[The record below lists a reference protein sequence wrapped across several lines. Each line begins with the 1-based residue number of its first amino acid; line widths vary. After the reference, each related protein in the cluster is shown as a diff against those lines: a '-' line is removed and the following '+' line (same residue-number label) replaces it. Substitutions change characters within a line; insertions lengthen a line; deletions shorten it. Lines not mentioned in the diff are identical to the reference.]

1 VLFTLPRYL
10 DPLDREILERALE
23 GAVVMLS
30 DGRPYDFDS
39 DDELEAELRREL
51 IEIAHSRDIT
61 DAEALRDHLLNAW
74 GNAEV
79 KEGTPAE
86 ADAPYRDVSRYV
98 DLQ

>member
-1 VLFTLPRYL
+1 MLFLVQRYL

-51 IEIAHSRDIT
+51 IEIAHSSDIT
-61 DAEALRDHLLNAW
+61 DAEALRDHLLNA
-74 GNAEV
+74 GESRG
-79 KEGTPAE
+79 KGRD
-86 ADAPYRDVSRYV
+86 ADRSRRP
-98 DLQ
+98 LPRRIALC